1 MWFGSRCRARE
12 SLGVVPQELALYEEL
27 SASENLSYWAEA
39 YGVVGRDRK
48 ARVSQLLEV
57 IGLIDRAN
65 EPVR

>member
-1 MWFGSRCRARE
+1 LKSTGGRVEVMRRD
-12 SLGVVPQELALYEEL
+12 VYEEL